1 MSFEEITIV
10 IALIM
15 LIICFIV
22 VIVMIYNSK
31 GSKAFPVRISRCPDY
46 YRFDSEFDSGS
57 GICKPIISG
66 GNDYGPLNLN
76 PSLKN
81 ICDHKKQLKRDNL
94 LMDGITNRNFD
105 CFDII

>member
-31 GSKAFPVRISRCPDY
+31 GSKAFPVRISQCPDY
-46 YRFDSEFDSGS
+46 YRFDSGS
-57 GICKPIISG
+57 DMCKPIISG
-66 GNDYGPLNLN
+66 GNDYDPLDLN

-81 ICDHKKQLKRDNL
+81 ICDHKKKLKRDNL

>member
-31 GSKAFPVRISRCPDY
+31 GSKAFPVRISRCRRAAPA
-46 YRFDSEFDSGS
+46 
-57 GICKPIISG
+57 
-66 GNDYGPLNLN
+66 
-76 PSLKN
+76 
-81 ICDHKKQLKRDNL
+81 
-94 LMDGITNRNFD
+94 DGRRRRQ
-105 CFDII
+105 

>member
-46 YRFDSEFDSGS
+46 YRFDSDSGM
-57 GICKPIISG
+57 CKSIISG
-66 GNDYGPLNLN
+66 GNDYAPL
-76 PSLKN
+76 SLVKY
-81 ICDHKKQLKRDNL
+81 
-94 LMDGITNRNFD
+94 F
-105 CFDII
+105 